1 MLEKY
6 YKYKLDYRNYII
18 LIKCGSFYEVLD
30 KDAFIMNKIMGY
42 KLKKLSNTFKA
53 GFPINSLNKVL
64 NKLNESSINYILVE
78 DKITLKKE
86 FKNNNYLN
94 YHFESN
100 TIMYNK
106 IRIEKIVKSLNDNIL
121 SVSDKLDQI
130 EKVINY

>member
-94 YHFESN
+94 YKFESN
-100 TIMYNK
+100 TIIYNK
-106 IRIEKIVKSLNDNIL
+106 IRIEKIVKYLNDNIL